1 MYLLINDKKYAL
13 TARKVYLTHIN
24 YYSID
29 PIPEDP
35 SVISGVI
42 SMYRD
47 DGFLLSE
54 DNADNYE
61 RKYLSG
67 AMLVLTN
74 EPEPEP
80 DPEPEPT
87 PSNEWENLQQE
98 VTRMQLDSIEQ
109 GQFATDLQLDILTIQ
124 AQTQQEEG
132 V

>member
-1 MYLLINDKKYAL
+1 MIQEEKYTL
-13 TARKVYLTHIN
+13 TSRKVYSTHIK
-24 YYSID
+24 YYALSPVPSD
-29 PIPEDP
+29 PTNITG
-35 SVISGVI
+35 II

-87 PSNEWENLQQE
+87 PPNEWETLQQE
-98 VTRMQLDSIEQ
+98 VTQMQLDSIEQ

-124 AQTQQEEG
+124 TQAQQEEG